1 MQLFG
6 ARANLAK
13 CLLYAIN
20 GGRDEKYTTKDG
32 RPMQVGPAYAPITS
46 EYLDYQEVM
55 HKYDQM
61 LDWLA
66 GIYVNILNLIH
77 YMHDKYYYESAE
89 MALIDTDVRR
99 TFATGIAGFSHV
111 VDSLS
116 AIRYA
121 KVKVIRDEYG
131 IARKFETEGDFPRY
145 GNDDDRADEIAVWLL
160 KTFLHKVKKIPHL
173 PEFRGNHLDPHD
185 HLQCCIWQGNRR
197 TSGRTAGIHPVCPG
211 RNSFLRR
218 RAERSARFFKLGR
231 KASI

>member
-1 MQLFG
+1 M
-6 ARANLAK
+6 R
-13 CLLYAIN
+13 
-20 GGRDEKYTTKDG
+20 RSH
-32 RPMQVGPAYAPITS
+32 P

-131 IARKFETEGDFPRY
+131 IARKFEAEGDFP
-145 GNDDDRADEIAVWLL
+145 
-160 KTFLHKVKKIPHL
+160 T
-173 PEFRGNHLDPHD
+173 
-185 HLQCCIWQGNRR
+185 
-197 TSGRTAGIHPVCPG
+197 
-211 RNSFLRR
+211 LR
-218 RAERSARFFKLGR
+218 K
-231 KASI
+231 

>member
-89 MALIDTDVRR
+89 MALIL
-99 TFATGIAGFSHV
+99 
-111 VDSLS
+111 SL
-116 AIRYA
+116 
-121 KVKVIRDEYG
+121 
-131 IARKFETEGDFPRY
+131 
-145 GNDDDRADEIAVWLL
+145 
-160 KTFLHKVKKIPHL
+160 
-173 PEFRGNHLDPHD
+173 
-185 HLQCCIWQGNRR
+185 
-197 TSGRTAGIHPVCPG
+197 IH
-211 RNSFLRR
+211 
-218 RAERSARFFKLGR
+218 
-231 KASI
+231 I